1 MLFLE
6 KMAVELDIFKSIN
19 CHNAPWPHLLHNI
32 LFESLIVKKTMQS
45 WLSRLEMTE
54 HIFLAQMKQRWK
66 KNFGAAVD
74 LEVPRQALII
84 INILINLP

>member
-32 LFESLIVKKTMQS
+32 LFESLIVKKLCSHGYPDLKWQNTFFGTN
-45 WLSRLEMTE
+45 ET
-54 HIFLAQMKQRWK
+54 AMKK
-66 KNFGAAVD
+66 KTLV
-74 LEVPRQALII
+74 QQ
-84 INILINLP
+84 